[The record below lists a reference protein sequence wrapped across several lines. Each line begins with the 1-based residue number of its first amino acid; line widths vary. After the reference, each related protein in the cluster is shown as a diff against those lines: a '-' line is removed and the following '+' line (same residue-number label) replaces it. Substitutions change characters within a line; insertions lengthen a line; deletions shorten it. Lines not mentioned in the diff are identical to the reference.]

1 MQRKSWLIALVLVL
15 PLAVIGPA
23 IAAPPTDS
31 GAEGAFQLSVH
42 AHSSDFAGP
51 GGAGTLFETT
61 PLAFPPEGE
70 FSYSSIP
77 CRFPAPFNDRALRF
91 SPNPYPIPTPAPVRH
106 FVEGTVTDGTVEGTI
121 TTILCENGEE
131 SESRIITAFEGELG
145 RVTENQAPF
154 RGTFE
159 IIDATG
165 IFEDLEGSG
174 KIKGAFTCFPP
185 ILEREG
191 AESCE
196 DLGVFSDFA
205 ADLHGH
211 FEDPT
216 V

>member
-1 MQRKSWLIALVLVL
+1 MQKRSRLLALVLVL
-15 PLAVIGPA
+15 SLAAIGPA
-23 IAAPPTDS
+23 LARPPTDS
-31 GAEGAFQLSVH
+31 GAEGAFNLSVH
-42 AHSSDFAGP
+42 AHSSEFAGP
-51 GGAGTLFETT
+51 GGAGTLVETT

-91 SPNPYPIPTPAPVRH
+91 TPNPYPIPQPAPVRH
-106 FVEGTVTDGTVEGTI
+106 IVEGTVTDGIVEGTI
-121 TTILCENGEE
+121 TTILCVDGQE
-131 SESRIITAFEGELG
+131 SESRIVTAFEGELG
-145 RVTENQAPF
+145 RVTENQAPLT
-154 RGTFE
+154 GTFE

-165 IFEDLEGSG
+165 IFEGLEGSG
-174 KIKGAFTCFPP
+174 KIRGAFTCFPP

-211 FEDPT
+211 FEDPA